1 MDSLL
6 SDEDIKDKGNKEMYL
21 NVFDGKRNRATVQ
34 RGYSLIQLLV
44 VILVASI
51 LAMAAFTAYRESV
64 RSANLRAAH
73 AALLENARFMEQFY
87 TKKGSF
93 KLTSTKW
100 PELPVKEAGGFC
112 IRMSGQAKGILEGKF
127 TLKAVALD
135 REAEPRV
142 LRLNESLTAVVCEKM
157 KGKGSCMDG
166 EEIFRG
172 NDAECKPFG
181 A

>member
-44 VILVASI
+44 VMLLVSI
-51 LAMAAFTAYRESV
+51 LATVAFTAYRESV

-93 KLTSTKW
+93 KLTSTCLLWIIVIKR
-100 PELPVKEAGGFC
+100 LQKAIPVFYPAFVFY
-112 IRMSGQAKGILEGKF
+112 R
-127 TLKAVALD
+127 
-135 REAEPRV
+135 
-142 LRLNESLTAVVCEKM
+142 
-157 KGKGSCMDG
+157 
-166 EEIFRG
+166 
-172 NDAECKPFG
+172 
-181 A
+181 

>member
-1 MDSLL
+1 MLDR
-6 SDEDIKDKGNKEMYL
+6 DIKDKGNKDMYL
-21 NVFDGKRNRATVQ
+21 KTFDGKRNGATVQ
-34 RGYSLIQLLV
+34 RGYSLVQLLV
-44 VILVASI
+44 VMLLVSI
-51 LAMAAFTAYRESV
+51 LAAAFTAYRESV
-64 RSANLRAAH
+64 RSANPRAAH

-87 TKKGSF
+87 AKKGSF

-142 LRLNESLTAVVCEKM
+142 LRLNESLTAVVCGKM
-157 KGKGSCMDG
+157 KGKGSCTDG

-172 NDAECKPFG
+172 NDAECKPFMG
-181 A
+181 

>member
-1 MDSLL
+1 
-6 SDEDIKDKGNKEMYL
+6 MYL
-21 NVFDGKRNRATVQ
+21 KAFNGKRNRATVQ

-44 VILVASI
+44 VMLLVSI
-51 LAMAAFTAYRESV
+51 LATAAFTVYRESV

-87 TKKGSF
+87 AKKGSF

-127 TLKAVALD
+127 TLKAV
-135 REAEPRV
+135 
-142 LRLNESLTAVVCEKM
+142 VCGKM
-157 KGKGSCMDG
+157 KGKGSCTDG

-172 NDAECKPFG
+172 NDAECRPFMG
-181 A
+181 

>member
-1 MDSLL
+1 
-6 SDEDIKDKGNKEMYL
+6 MYSKA
-21 NVFDGKRNRATVQ
+21 FDGKRNRATVQ

-44 VILVASI
+44 VMLLVSI
-51 LAMAAFTAYRESV
+51 VATAAFTAYRESV

-142 LRLNESLTAVVCEKM
+142 LRLNESLTAVVCGKM
-157 KGKGSCMDG
+157 KGKGSCTDG

-172 NDAECKPFG
+172 NDAECRPFTG
-181 A
+181 

>member
-1 MDSLL
+1 
-6 SDEDIKDKGNKEMYL
+6 MYL
-21 NVFDGKRNRATVQ
+21 KAFGGKRNGATVQ
-34 RGYSLIQLLV
+34 RGYSLVQLLV
-44 VILVASI
+44 VMLLVSI
-51 LAMAAFTAYRESV
+51 LATAAFTAYRESV

-135 REAEPRV
+135 
-142 LRLNESLTAVVCEKM
+142 
-157 KGKGSCMDG
+157 
-166 EEIFRG
+166 
-172 NDAECKPFG
+172 
-181 A
+181 

>member
-1 MDSLL
+1 
-6 SDEDIKDKGNKEMYL
+6 MYL
-21 NVFDGKRNRATVQ
+21 KAFDRKWDRATVQ

-44 VILVASI
+44 VMLLVSI
-51 LAMAAFTAYRESV
+51 LATAAFTVYRESV

-112 IRMSGQAKGILEGKF
+112 IRMSGQAKEGAALER
-127 TLKAVALD
+127 VAD
-135 REAEPRV
+135 GGGVREDE
-142 LRLNESLTAVVCEKM
+142 
-157 KGKGSCMDG
+157 G
-166 EEIFRG
+166 EGQLYGR
-172 NDAECKPFG
+172 
-181 A
+181 

>member
-1 MDSLL
+1 
-6 SDEDIKDKGNKEMYL
+6 MYSKS
-21 NVFDGKRNRATVQ
+21 FDGKRNRATVQ

-44 VILVASI
+44 VILSVSIVAT
-51 LAMAAFTAYRESV
+51 AALTAYRESV

-73 AALLENARFMEQFY
+73 AAQFY
-87 TKKGSF
+87 AKKGSF

-142 LRLNESLTAVVCEKM
+142 LRLNESLTAVVCGKM
-157 KGKGSCMDG
+157 KGKGSCTDG

-172 NDAECKPFG
+172 NDAECKPFMG
-181 A
+181 

>member
-1 MDSLL
+1 
-6 SDEDIKDKGNKEMYL
+6 MYL
-21 NVFDGKRNRATVQ
+21 KTFDGKRNRATVQ
-34 RGYSLIQLLV
+34 RGYSLVQLLV
-44 VILVASI
+44 VMLLVSI
-51 LAMAAFTAYRESV
+51 VATAAFTAYRESV

-87 TKKGSF
+87 NEKRAAL

-142 LRLNESLTAVVCEKM
+142 LRLNESLTAVVCRKDE
-157 KGKGSCMDG
+157 
-166 EEIFRG
+166 RG
-172 NDAECKPFG
+172 RAAVRTARRYLGVMMRSVKPFG

>member
-1 MDSLL
+1 
-6 SDEDIKDKGNKEMYL
+6 MYL
-21 NVFDGKRNRATVQ
+21 KAFDRKWDRATVQ

-44 VILVASI
+44 VMLLVSI
-51 LAMAAFTAYRESV
+51 LATAAFTVYRESV

-127 TLKAVALD
+127 TLKAVAL
-135 REAEPRV
+135 
-142 LRLNESLTAVVCEKM
+142 
-157 KGKGSCMDG
+157 
-166 EEIFRG
+166 
-172 NDAECKPFG
+172 
-181 A
+181 

>member
-1 MDSLL
+1 
-6 SDEDIKDKGNKEMYL
+6 MYL
-21 NVFDGKRNRATVQ
+21 KAFDRKWDRATVQ

-44 VILVASI
+44 VMLLVSI
-51 LAMAAFTAYRESV
+51 LATAAFTVYRESV

-100 PELPVKEAGGFC
+100 PELPV
-112 IRMSGQAKGILEGKF
+112 
-127 TLKAVALD
+127 
-135 REAEPRV
+135 
-142 LRLNESLTAVVCEKM
+142 NESLTAVVCGKM
-157 KGKGSCMDG
+157 KGKGSCTDG

-172 NDAECKPFG
+172 NDAECRPFTG
-181 A
+181 

>member
-1 MDSLL
+1 
-6 SDEDIKDKGNKEMYL
+6 MYL
-21 NVFDGKRNRATVQ
+21 KTFVGKRNRATVQ
-34 RGYSLIQLLV
+34 RGYSLVQLLV
-44 VILVASI
+44 VMLLVSI
-51 LAMAAFTAYRESV
+51 LATAALTAYRESV

-112 IRMSGQAKGILEGKF
+112 IRISGQARGILEGK
-127 TLKAVALD
+127 LVALD

-142 LRLNESLTAVVCEKM
+142 LRLNESLTAVVCGKM
-157 KGKGSCMDG
+157 KGKGSCTDG

-172 NDAECKPFG
+172 NDAECRPFMG
-181 A
+181 

>member
-1 MDSLL
+1 
-6 SDEDIKDKGNKEMYL
+6 
-21 NVFDGKRNRATVQ
+21 
-34 RGYSLIQLLV
+34 
-44 VILVASI
+44 
-51 LAMAAFTAYRESV
+51 
-64 RSANLRAAH
+64 
-73 AALLENARFMEQFY
+73 
-87 TKKGSF
+87 GSF

-142 LRLNESLTAVVCEKM
+142 LRLNESLTAVVCGKM
-157 KGKGSCMDG
+157 KVKGSCTDG

-172 NDAECKPFG
+172 NDAECKPFTG
-181 A
+181 

>member
-1 MDSLL
+1 M
-6 SDEDIKDKGNKEMYL
+6 
-21 NVFDGKRNRATVQ
+21 
-34 RGYSLIQLLV
+34 IQLLV
-44 VILVASI
+44 VMLLVSI
-51 LAMAAFTAYRESV
+51 LATAAFTVYRESV

-142 LRLNESLTAVVCEKM
+142 LRLNESLTAVVCGKM
-157 KGKGSCMDG
+157 K
-166 EEIFRG
+166 
-172 NDAECKPFG
+172 
-181 A
+181 

>member
-1 MDSLL
+1 
-6 SDEDIKDKGNKEMYL
+6 MYL
-21 NVFDGKRNRATVQ
+21 KTFDGKRNGATVQ
-34 RGYSLIQLLV
+34 RGYSLVQLLV
-44 VILVASI
+44 VMLLVSI
-51 LAMAAFTAYRESV
+51 LATVALTAYRESV

-87 TKKGSF
+87 AKKGSF

-142 LRLNESLTAVVCEKM
+142 LRLNESLTAVVCGKM
-157 KGKGSCMDG
+157 KVKGSCRDG

-172 NDAECKPFG
+172 NDAECRPFMG
-181 A
+181 